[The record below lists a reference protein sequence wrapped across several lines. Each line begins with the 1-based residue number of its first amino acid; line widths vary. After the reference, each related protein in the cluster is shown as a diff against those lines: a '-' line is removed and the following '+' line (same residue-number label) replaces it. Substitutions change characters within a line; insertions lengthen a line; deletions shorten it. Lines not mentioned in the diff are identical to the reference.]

1 MMTRS
6 AWGLVLVA
14 ATLGSIALG
23 STWISPLEIADT
35 LRGAARSRAHEIA
48 IWDVRLPRT
57 LIGVGAGAMLG
68 TSGAMLQMLVR
79 NALGSPDLTGVT
91 AGGVLGAVLLVNAGL
106 GSMAVA
112 AAAITGALLAS
123 TVVLVIGWT
132 SLSTD
137 PRRLAVVGVVVSA
150 VVGAATSL
158 VLVVGGGNP
167 DTIVRWLIGTLESRS
182 WPEAQRLGV
191 GLLLALPATALAVP
205 ACNLS
210 MLGPTSATALGAR
223 PRLLAVL
230 ILAASCAL
238 AGGAVAAVGA
248 VAFVGLIAPHIAR
261 PLGGSDGRRHIPD
274 SALVGATLLMVADI
288 VSRVFTIGWIPGL
301 DDTSLGAR
309 RLPVGVFTAALGGV
323 VFIRIAR
330 RP

>member
-1 MMTRS
+1 MMTRWV
-6 AWGLVLVA
+6 WGLVLAV
-14 ATLGSIALG
+14 SIVCSIMLG
-23 STWISPLEIADT
+23 STWISPGEIADA
-35 LRGAARSRAHEIA
+35 LRGSPRTRAHEIA

-57 LIGVGAGAMLG
+57 LIGVGAGSMLG
-68 TSGAMLQMLVR
+68 ASGAMLQMLIR

-91 AGGVLGAVLLVNAGL
+91 AGGILGAVLAVTAGM
-106 GSMAVA
+106 GPIAVA
-112 AAAITGALLAS
+112 AAAISGALLAS

-150 VVGAATSL
+150 VTGAATSL

-191 GLLLALPATALAVP
+191 GLAISLPATAIAVP

-210 MLGPTSATALGAR
+210 MLGPDKAIALGAR
-223 PRLLAVL
+223 PRLLAAL

-238 AGGAVAAVGA
+238 AGSAVAAVGA

-261 PLGGSDGRRHIPD
+261 RLGGADGRRLVPN
-274 SALVGATLLMVADI
+274 SALVGATVLIVAD
-288 VSRVFTIGWIPGL
+288 VASRLFTIGWIPGL
-301 DDTSLGAR
+301 ADSTLSAR
-309 RLPVGVFTAALGGV
+309 RLPVGVFTAVFGGLA
-323 VFIRIAR
+323 FIRIAR